1 MMPCDLFAP
10 IRSLTI
16 FKPKICMNRAHHHFA
31 KLCMIILWLYFFIRS
46 SRLILLPVG
55 SCRSDMTIQE
65 TKNGLSF
72 ASRFCLC
79 YYTLNTIFASISC
92 LEFPNGDAPE
102 PRNELA
108 LASQPRPSAL
118 QIFTSTTATGPP
130 RCVIRC
136 VLLVVGGYVPRC
148 FVPDPPIK
156 ETSWKEFMSLAINA
170 EIIFSQF
177 AQISTYLVCS

>member
-1 MMPCDLFAP
+1 MMPCELFAP

-16 FKPKICMNRAHHHFA
+16 FKTKICMNHAHHNFA

-46 SRLILLPVG
+46 SRPILLPVG
-55 SCRSDMTIQE
+55 SFRSDMTIQE

-102 PRNELA
+102 TKERIGPRVATKTLCITNIYKHHCYWTAA
-108 LASQPRPSAL
+108 LRDPMCFACGRRICTQ
-118 QIFTSTTATGPP
+118 
-130 RCVIRC
+130 
-136 VLLVVGGYVPRC
+136 VLCARSSHQRNIVERVHVAR
-148 FVPDPPIK
+148 D
-156 ETSWKEFMSLAINA
+156 
-170 EIIFSQF
+170 
-177 AQISTYLVCS
+177 